1 MHEVGVLLGV
11 EPVGRDEEL
20 ARLEAFLDAAY
31 EGRASLLLEGE
42 PGIGK
47 TTLWGAGV
55 DRADQLGFRIVEA
68 RPAAA
73 ERELAF
79 AALGDLLAGLG
90 NEIGGLPAPQR
101 RALRIALVLE
111 EPSGEPPDERAIAVA
126 ALELLRRLAAET
138 PLLLALDDVQ
148 WLDPPSAGVLGFAMR
163 RLDGERVG
171 LLAAVRAGERCPLE
185 GFEPDQRLAVGPL
198 SLEALERLVSTRLGA
213 RFLRP
218 TLRQLEQASVGN
230 PLYALELAG
239 SLLRSGRRLEPGE
252 RLPVPDDL
260 RGLVRERLVLLTPA
274 ARRAALAAAALAQ
287 PTSMLVER
295 GADVDAAAVE
305 EAVSAGVLVRSGDSV
320 CFAHPLIASTLY
332 DDAPRSERRVL
343 HLRLAAAVEN
353 PEERSRHLAEATD
366 GPDPTVAAALD
377 SAAAR
382 LATRGAPDAAAHL
395 AKRAVALTPRESG
408 AEAHRRRLA
417 HARYVVAA
425 GDPRLAGTL
434 LEQQLE
440 LAASRRERAEVLL
453 ELGQTAVATRGAV
466 AARHWFERVV
476 QALEG
481 SRESDLL
488 ARAVVELAR
497 MELDLGELGSGTIER
512 AVALAEDVAEP
523 RLLASALGLYA
534 VKLDLLGHTPSDG
547 YWRRALAV
555 EASTGELRHDGP
567 TSAYGAWTWFWRD
580 ETEGARL
587 MQEVSDSMRARSDPL
602 LPNQLLW
609 MSDAARSTGEWAV
622 ASRHI
627 EEASALAVQTGRDAL
642 VPHCLVYEGR
652 MAMLR
657 GDLELAAGKV
667 EQALSHLDGEVDEEN
682 ESGRSEPLLRELAE
696 SVLGRIAAQSGR
708 HTEAHAHFQAILRGR
723 VLEFHMGIGETLAED
738 IACLVKLG
746 RLDSASAE
754 LAELAELGAA
764 MALPAMDALGARSR
778 GLLASARREGSTS
791 LVELGR
797 AVELIESD
805 GSQWPYELGRTLLM
819 LGTEQRRARRR
830 LAARATLER
839 ALAIFE
845 ELGARLWVETTRTEL
860 RRLGGRPSS
869 PNALTETERRI
880 AELVA
885 SGCSN
890 AETARLLS
898 LSPKTVEWN
907 LTKVYRKLNVRSRTE
922 LAARLSRRAV
932 PA

>member
-1 MHEVGVLLGV
+1 MHEVGVPLSV
-11 EPVGRDEEL
+11 EAVGRDEEL
-20 ARLEAFLDAAY
+20 ARLAVFLDAAF

-55 DRADQLGFRIVEA
+55 ERAEQLGFRIVEA
-68 RPAAA
+68 RPAAV
-73 ERELAF
+73 ERQLAF

-90 NEIGGLPAPQR
+90 SEIGGLPAPQR

-111 EPSGEPPDERAIAVA
+111 EPSGEPPDERAISVAV
-126 ALELLRRLAAET
+126 LELVRRVAAET
-138 PLLLALDDVQ
+138 PLLLALDDLQ
-148 WLDPPSAGVLGFAMR
+148 WLDLPSAGVLGFAMR

-171 LLAAVRAGERCPLE
+171 LLGAVRAGERCALD
-185 GFEPDQRLAVGPL
+185 GFEPDERLVVGPL
-198 SLEALERLVSTRLGA
+198 SLEALERVVSTRLGA

-218 TLRQLEQASVGN
+218 TLRQLEQASAGN

-252 RLPVPDDL
+252 PLPVPEDL

-274 ARRAALAAAALAQ
+274 ARRAALAAATLGR
-287 PTSMLVER
+287 PTAMLVGR
-295 GADVDAAAVE
+295 GAEVDAAAVE
-305 EAVSAGVLVRSGDSV
+305 EAVGAGILVRSGDSV
-320 CFAHPLIASTLY
+320 CFAHPIVASVLY
-332 DDAPRSERRVL
+332 EDAPWAERRAL
-343 HLRLAAAVEN
+343 HLRLAAVVDN
-353 PEERSRHLAEATD
+353 PEERSRHLAEVTD
-366 GPDPTVAAALD
+366 GPDPMVAAALE

-382 LATRGAPDAAAHL
+382 LASRGAADAAAHL
-395 AKRAVALTPRESG
+395 AKRAVALTPPESG
-408 AEAHRRRLA
+408 AEAHRRRLE

-425 GDPRLAGTL
+425 GDPRLAGAL
-434 LEQQLE
+434 LEHQFG
-440 LAASRRERAEVLL
+440 LAASRRERAEVLF
-453 ELGQTAVATRGAV
+453 ELGQTEMATHGAV
-466 AARHWFERVV
+466 VARHRFERVV
-476 QALEG
+476 QELEG

-497 MELDLGELGSGTIER
+497 IELDLGELDSGTVER
-512 AVALAEDVAEP
+512 AVALAEDLAEP

-534 VKLDLLGHTPSDG
+534 VKLDLLGRTPSDG

-555 EASTGELRHDGP
+555 ETSTGELRYDGP
-567 TSAYGAWTWFWRD
+567 TSAYGSWIWFWRD
-580 ETEGARL
+580 TTEGARL
-587 MQEVSDSMRARSDPL
+587 LQKVSDSMRARSDPL
-602 LPNQLLW
+602 LPNQLLC
-609 MSDAARSTGEWAV
+609 MSDAARSTGEWAE
-622 ASRHI
+622 ASRYI
-627 EEASALAVQTGRDAL
+627 EEASALVLQTGRDAL

-657 GDLELAAGKV
+657 GDLEVAAEKV
-667 EQALSHLDGEVDEEN
+667 EQALSHLDGQADEDN
-682 ESGRSEPLLRELAE
+682 ESGHSEPMLRELAQ

-708 HTEAHAHFQAILRGR
+708 HAEAHAYFQSILRRR

-754 LAELAELGAA
+754 LAELVGQGAEIRSAA
-764 MALPAMDALGARSR
+764 LDALCARSR
-778 GLLASARREGSTS
+778 GLLASARGESSTS
-791 LVELGR
+791 LVELER
-797 AVELIESD
+797 AAELIESD
-805 GSQWPYELGRTLLM
+805 RMRWPYELGRTLLM

-839 ALAIFE
+839 ALGIFE
-845 ELGARLWVETTRTEL
+845 TLGAHLWVETTRTEL

-880 AELVA
+880 AEHVA
-885 SGCSN
+885 SGRSN

-898 LSPKTVEWN
+898 LSAKTVEWN
-907 LTKVYRKLNVRSRTE
+907 LTKIYRKLNVHSRTE
-922 LAARLSRRAV
+922 LAARLSRSAA